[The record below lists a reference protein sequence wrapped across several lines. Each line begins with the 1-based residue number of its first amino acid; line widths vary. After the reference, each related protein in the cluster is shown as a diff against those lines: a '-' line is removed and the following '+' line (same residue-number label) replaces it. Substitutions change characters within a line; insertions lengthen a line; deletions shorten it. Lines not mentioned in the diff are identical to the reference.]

1 MSMFAKIAFYP
12 TVGYTLF
19 MAQVSSRKY
28 YNRIDDTVVLG
39 ALPIK
44 WILKEL
50 TAKES
55 VTALVSVNENF
66 ELESLVPS
74 KEDLRQ
80 RGIDQLQLPTV
91 DYVGTPSQDNIRRA
105 VDFITKY
112 REKKETVYVHCK
124 AGRTRS
130 STVVACYL
138 METYNYTPEQAV
150 DFIKARRP
158 HVWIREK
165 QWNSIR
171 TFYREIHREPVSG

>member
-1 MSMFAKIAFYP
+1 MAMFTKLAFYP

-19 MAQVSSRKY
+19 MAQVTSRKY

-50 TAKES
+50 VAKEN

-66 ELESLVPS
+66 G
-74 KEDLRQ
+74 DLHQ
-80 RGIDQLQLPTV
+80 YGIEQLQLPTV

-105 VDFITKY
+105 VNFINTY
-112 REKKETVYVHCK
+112 RERKETVYVHCK

-138 METYNYTPEQAV
+138 MEAYNYTPEQAV
-150 DFIKARRP
+150 DFIKARRK

-171 TFYREIHREPVSG
+171 TFYKDMHKDPVSD

>member
-1 MSMFAKIAFYP
+1 MAMFTKLAFYP

-19 MAQVSSRKY
+19 MGQVTSRKY

-50 TAKES
+50 VAKEN

-66 ELESLVPS
+66 ELESLGPS
-74 KEDLRQ
+74 KEDLQ
-80 RGIDQLQLPTV
+80 HYGIKQLHLPTV

-105 VDFITKY
+105 VDFIAKY
-112 REKKETVYVHCK
+112 RQRKETVYVHCK

-150 DFIKARRP
+150 DFIKERRK

-171 TFYREIHREPVSG
+171 TFYRDIHKDSVSD